1 MYVLRVY
8 LRTGLTFDYAFVDP
22 DTALKALGEVTRC
35 RTDPQPIAVMDDAGR
50 EGHFD
55 GKDVLAESVIDIET
69 ESRTLV
75 RLGLIIANAN
85 ADERRKLGIM
95 DANASGTPAN
105 DAATNTWHD
114 PAPAAPRR
122 GALNDLLPPVEDEFE
137 PAAPNARPRFS
148 S

>member
-8 LRTGLTFDYAFVDP
+8 LRTGLTFDYAFTDP

-85 ADERRKLGIM
+85 ADERHKLGIM
-95 DANASGTPAN
+95 DANASGAPAS
-105 DAATNTWHD
+105 DAAMNTWD
-114 PAPAAPRR
+114 PVPAAPRR
-122 GALNDLLPPVEDEFE
+122 GALNDLLPPMEEEFE
-137 PAAPNARPRFS
+137 QPAPNSRPRFS

>member
-8 LRTGLTFDYAFVDP
+8 LRTGLTFDYAFTDP

-85 ADERRKLGIM
+85 ADERHKLGIM
-95 DANASGTPAN
+95 DANASGVPAP
-105 DAATNTWHD
+105 AEQRWD
-114 PAPAAPRR
+114 PVPAAPRR
-122 GALNDLLPPVEDEFE
+122 GALNDLLPPVEEEFE
-137 PAAPNARPRFS
+137 QVASTSRPRFS